1 MRPTLTFY
9 NHTLD
14 GETMSAIV
22 VFPYTPH
29 IVKRMTPLQIF
40 AFCD

>member
-22 VFPYTPH
+22 VFPYTPAM
-29 IVKRMTPLQIF
+29 VKRMTNE
-40 AFCD
+40 